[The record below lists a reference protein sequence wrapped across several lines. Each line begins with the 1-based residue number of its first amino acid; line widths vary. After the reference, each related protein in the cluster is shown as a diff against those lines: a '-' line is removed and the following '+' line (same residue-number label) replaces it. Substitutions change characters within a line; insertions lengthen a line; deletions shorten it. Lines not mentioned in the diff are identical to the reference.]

1 MFYFGYTPIHN
12 ASQIYAEGI
21 TSSLLAAER
30 TYLAWIRTIISIVGF
45 GLVLAHYFSPTDAI
59 GSFVAAFTTAM
70 CGALLYL
77 ATQRYYHIIFMLDHK
92 RFDADGLTPILV
104 TALMGGLIA
113 LILLGGLHQ
122 KLVSCGCWKSAQG
135 DQSDR
140 NQDARNHNRNLSSH
154 SRNLSSH
161 RQSLLT
167 TKQREEEHDRDTMNL
182 TSVLSADAVS

>member
-122 KLVSCGCWKSAQG
+122 KLVSCGCWKSDQG
-135 DQSDR
+135 DSDR
-140 NQDARNHNRNLSSH
+140 NQDRNHNRNLSSH

>member
-1 MFYFGYTPIHN
+1 
-12 ASQIYAEGI
+12 
-21 TSSLLAAER
+21 
-30 TYLAWIRTIISIVGF
+30 
-45 GLVLAHYFSPTDAI
+45 
-59 GSFVAAFTTAM
+59 
-70 CGALLYL
+70 
-77 ATQRYYHIIFMLDHK
+77 MLDHK

-135 DQSDR
+135 DQGDR
-140 NQDARNHNRNLSSH
+140 NQDRNHNRNLSSH